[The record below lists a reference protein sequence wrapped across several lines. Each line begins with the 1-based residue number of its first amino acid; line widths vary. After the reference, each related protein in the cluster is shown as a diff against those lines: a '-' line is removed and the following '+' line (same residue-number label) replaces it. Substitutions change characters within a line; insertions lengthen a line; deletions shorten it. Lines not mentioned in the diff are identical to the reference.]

1 MQQIEKLNLV
11 MSYPVK
17 WTVFAVMRDYVQNFY
32 DAVGP
37 DRFGKDFS
45 YIYNA
50 ETKTLKMQADR
61 DFSMDWLTCI
71 GASSKRNLPMQ
82 VGKFGEGFKIASLIA
97 YRDYGWVVLEYK

>member
-17 WTVFAVMRDYVQNFY
+17 WTIFAVMRDYVQNFY
-32 DAVGP
+32 DAVGA

-50 ETKTLKMQADR
+50 ETKT
-61 DFSMDWLTCI
+61 
-71 GASSKRNLPMQ
+71 
-82 VGKFGEGFKIASLIA
+82 
-97 YRDYGWVVLEYK
+97 